1 MILLKSRYKECGLA
15 KTAEKPECSAL
26 FTKRQSKGATRTFT
40 EDGVHSA
47 RDIPSPI
54 YQKCGPGHITHHE
67 GLRGGHRPWNLVR
80 RHRESCAEELS
91 GMLLLNAIAAL

>member
-1 MILLKSRYKECGLA
+1 MLSTIYKKA
-15 KTAEKPECSAL
+15 KQRSDENFHGRWGTFRKGYTVPYIPEMW
-26 FTKRQSKGATRTFT
+26 
-40 EDGVHSA
+40 
-47 RDIPSPI
+47 PWP
-54 YQKCGPGHITHHE
+54 YHHHK